1 MAATPLELAQVISS
15 VKAEIVGYAPRE
27 QATCLM
33 LIEAS
38 LRANAAADAW
48 AEECGDLANDII
60 AALNGPDDGLRSAV
74 FKALKNSS
82 ARMATRLGR
91 LKEDPS

>member
-1 MAATPLELAQVISS
+1 MTTPPELAQVIST
-15 VKAEIVGYAPRE
+15 VKGEIASYQPRE

-48 AEECGDLANDII
+48 SEECGDLANDII
-60 AALNGPDDGLRSAV
+60 AALNGPDGGLRSAV

-82 ARMATRLGR
+82 SRMATRLGR
-91 LKEDPS
+91 LKEDHS

>member
-1 MAATPLELAQVISS
+1 MTTTPPELAQVISV
-15 VKAEIVGYAPRE
+15 VKAEILTYGPRE

-48 AEECGDLANDII
+48 SEECEKIATETI
-60 AALNGPDDGLRSAV
+60 AALNGPDSGLRVAV
-74 FKALKNSS
+74 LEVLKNSS
-82 ARMATRLGR
+82 SRMATRLGR
-91 LKEDPS
+91 LKEGVS